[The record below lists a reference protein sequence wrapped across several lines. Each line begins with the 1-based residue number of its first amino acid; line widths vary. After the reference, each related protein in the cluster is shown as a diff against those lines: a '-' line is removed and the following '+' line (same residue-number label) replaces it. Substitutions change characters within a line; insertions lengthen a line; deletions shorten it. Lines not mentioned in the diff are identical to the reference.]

1 MHPILTFISDWATK
15 IIPPLI
21 VAAVIAICSGAWVTY
36 TAVEKITNKVVD
48 HDRQIHDL
56 KIRQENDIA
65 LIRAQ
70 IASVEANSV
79 RRTELLEMLK
89 RIEQQLEIALLR
101 SGVKV
106 PPKMIT
112 GN

>member
-1 MHPILTFISDWATK
+1 MTFISDWATR

-21 VAAVIAICSGAWVTY
+21 VAAVVAICSGAWVTY
-36 TAVEKITNKVVD
+36 TAVEKITNKVAE
-48 HDRQIHDL
+48 HDRQLHDL
-56 KIRQENDIA
+56 RIRHENEIA
-65 LIRAQ
+65 LLKAM
-70 IASVEANSV
+70 IASVEANSIK
-79 RRTELLEMLK
+79 RAELLEMLK

-112 GN
+112 GG